1 MSLLLV
7 VSLIWAFSFGL
18 TKGQLAGVDSAFI
31 SAARLALALIV
42 FLPFLRLR
50 GLAPRTACA
59 LVGIGAVQFG
69 LMYLALNES
78 YRYLQAYEVVLF
90 TLTTP
95 VIVTLFADALDRTFR
110 LRALLAALLS
120 VAGAGFV
127 ALKSTDLKPTLAGL
141 LLIQGS
147 NAAFA
152 TGQVLYRR
160 LRRQHPDLKDSAI
173 FALLYAGALLVAV
186 GALLLK
192 LDPRTLVLTGRQI
205 ATLAYLGILASGVCF
220 FLWNVGATRVSSG
233 TLAVMN
239 NAKVPLGVACSLI
252 FFGEQA
258 HLPSLIASLVIM
270 GAAVWLARPDSRGGS
285 V

>member
-1 MSLLLV
+1 MALLIV
-7 VSLIWAFSFGL
+7 VSLAWAFSFGL

-50 GLAPRTACA
+50 GLTPRTAFA
-59 LVGIGAVQFG
+59 FLGIGAVQFG

-90 TLTTP
+90 TMTTP
-95 VIVTLFADALDRTFR
+95 VMVTLLADALDRTFR
-110 LRALLAALLS
+110 PRALLAAVLAI
-120 VAGAGFV
+120 VGAGLV
-127 ALKSTDLKPTLAGL
+127 AFKSTELKPTLAGL

-160 LRRQHPDLKDSAI
+160 VRRRHPEFKDRAI
-173 FALLYAGALLVAV
+173 FGLLYSGALLVAG
-186 GALLLK
+186 GALLTK
-192 LDPRTLVLTGRQI
+192 LDSITLVLTGKQV
-205 ATLAYLGILASGVCF
+205 ATLAYLGVLASGVCF
-220 FLWNVGATRVSSG
+220 FLWNVGATRVSAG

-239 NAKVPLGVACSLI
+239 NAKVPLGVACALI

-258 HLPSLIASLVIM
+258 HLPSLIASLAIM
-270 GAAVWLARPDSRGGS
+270 GAAVWLVNERA
-285 V
+285 

>member
-1 MSLLLV
+1 MALLII
-7 VSLIWAFSFGL
+7 VSIVWAFSFGL

-31 SAARLALALIV
+31 SAARLALAFIV
-42 FLPFLRLR
+42 FLPFVRLR
-50 GLAPRTACA
+50 GVAPRTGLA

-95 VIVTLFADALDRTFR
+95 VIVTLLADALDRTFR

-120 VAGAGFV
+120 IAGAALV

-141 LLIQGS
+141 LLIQVS

-152 TGQVLYRR
+152 IGQVLYRR
-160 LRRQHPDLKDSAI
+160 LRHQHPDLKDSKI
-173 FALLYAGALLVAV
+173 FGLLHGGALLVAV

-192 LDPRTLVLTGRQI
+192 LDSINLVLTSRQV

-220 FLWNVGATRVSSG
+220 FLWNVGATRVSPG

-258 HLPSLIASLVIM
+258 HYPALLASLAVM
-270 GAAVWLARPDSRGGS
+270 AAAVWLARPDS
-285 V
+285 

>member
-1 MSLLLV
+1 MVQLILV
-7 VSLIWAFSFGL
+7 SFIWAFSFGL
-18 TKGQLAGVDSAFI
+18 TKGQLAGADSAVI
-31 SAARLALALIV
+31 SAIRLALALIV
-42 FLPFLRLR
+42 FLPFVRLR
-50 GLAPRTACA
+50 GVTPRTAAA
-59 LVGIGAVQFG
+59 LLGIGAVQFG

-110 LRALLAALLS
+110 ARALCAALLAI
-120 VAGAGFV
+120 AGASFV
-127 ALKSTDLKPTLAGL
+127 AFKSTDIKPTLTGVL
-141 LLIQGS
+141 LVQAS

-152 TGQVLYRR
+152 VGQVLYRR
-160 LRRQHPDLKDSAI
+160 LRRRHPDFKDSAI
-173 FALLYAGALLVAV
+173 FGLLYAGALVVAL

-192 LDPRTLVLTGRQI
+192 IDPLEVVLTGRQM

-220 FLWNVGATRVSSG
+220 FLWNVGATRVSAG

-252 FFGEQA
+252 FFDEHA
-258 HLPSLIASLVIM
+258 HLPSLSASLVLLVI
-270 GAAVWLARPDSRGGS
+270 AVWLAKDRARTR
-285 V
+285 